1 LFKNGVISVKLRSS
15 KVSFFALL
23 FVLNS
28 CTTPPTPPEQVEQKL
43 DIQTK
48 YETNAIITYETET
61 LDADYLKLFCNNL
74 DVDSSQCIDNIKDI
88 QKVSGFEGFDLS
100 KHPIANNPLGI
111 KKVDAIKVRYHTG
124 GVFGDDRTVSGTFL
138 IPQLEEQK
146 LRGVVLFF
154 HPTLLSK
161 YNVPSSDADNH
172 ILKLLAEI
180 FASQGYIVATPDYI
194 GMGDDAEIPHPYI
207 LYPRV
212 NTDDG
217 LSILKTLRTYLND
230 QKRISKEQQLKLF
243 VSSYSEGGGYALW
256 FSRLAQDQKNGYGS
270 DLSLNHYKL
279 LHTAGISG
287 AYNYSQIGSEWFFST
302 TTAED
307 TKYNISSTLLATG
320 SKAGLIANAMISY
333 GYYHE
338 NARTDDDYKKLF
350 NPDFFDMK
358 CSTFVFGC
366 TVKGEQY
373 NLLTVFAAR
382 AKEPEIGLAI
392 FNSARGKSS
401 NDVTYRIL
409 PTISNN
415 GLALLSN
422 DFFKDPLK
430 KEKFHAFL
438 EKADVD
444 SWRTNSPVTFVYL
457 KQDSIVTNLHSKK
470 AYKNLHLLNSSRD
483 VDFVEFDTDLL
494 AGVKPK
500 VDHVKGM
507 DYLMI
512 PALLKFNQYE

>member
-1 LFKNGVISVKLRSS
+1 MKLRSP
-15 KVSFFALL
+15 KFSFFALL

-28 CTTPPTPPEQVEQKL
+28 CTTPPKPIPYEQVEQKL
-43 DIQTK
+43 DIQSK
-48 YETNAIITYETET
+48 YETNAIVTYETEK

-124 GVFGDDRTVSGTFL
+124 GVFGDDRTVSGSFL
-138 IPQLEEQK
+138 IPQIEEQK
-146 LRGVVLFF
+146 IRGVILFF

-161 YNVPSSDADNH
+161 YNVPSYSSDNH
-172 ILKLLAEI
+172 IIKLLAEV

-207 LYPRV
+207 VYPRV

-217 LSILKTLRTYLND
+217 LAILQTLRTYLSD
-230 QKRISKEQQLKLF
+230 QKRILKTQQLKLF
-243 VSSYSEGGGYALW
+243 VSSYSEGAGYALW
-256 FSRLAQDQKNGYGS
+256 FSKLAQDQINGYGS
-270 DLSLNHYKL
+270 VLALNHYVL
-279 LHTAGISG
+279 RHTAGISG
-287 AYNYSQIGSEWFFST
+287 AYNYSQIARDWFFLT
-302 TTAED
+302 TTEAD
-307 TKYNISSTLLATG
+307 KKYSIASTLLTTG
-320 SKAGLIANAMISY
+320 SKAGLLANALISY

-338 NARTDDDYKKLF
+338 NARTDNDYKKLL
-350 NPDFFDMK
+350 NSDFFDMK
-358 CSTFVFGC
+358 CDTFIFGC
-366 TVKGEQY
+366 TVNGEQY

-401 NDVTYRIL
+401 NDLTYRIL
-409 PTISNN
+409 PTTSNN
-415 GLALLSN
+415 GLALLS
-422 DFFKDPLK
+422 KDLSKDVEFHEFLK
-430 KEKFHAFL
+430 Q
-438 EKADVD
+438 ADID
-444 SWRTNSPVTFVYL
+444 SWQTNSPVTLVYL
-457 KQDSIVTNLHSKK
+457 KQDSIVTNLHSKM
-470 AYKNLHLLNSSRD
+470 AYKNLHD
-483 VDFVEFDTDLL
+483 VYQSKNVDSVEFDTDLL
-494 AGVKPK
+494 GGVKPK

>member
-1 LFKNGVISVKLRSS
+1 MKLRFL
-15 KVSFFALL
+15 KMNFFPLL
-23 FVLNS
+23 FLLNS
-28 CTTPPTPPEQVEQKL
+28 CTIPPTPPEQAEQKL

-48 YETNAIITYETET
+48 YETSAISTYETET
-61 LDADYLKLFCNNL
+61 LDADYLKIFCNNL
-74 DVDSSQCIDNIKDI
+74 DVASNQCTDNIKSI

-100 KHPIANNPLGI
+100 RHPIAKNPLGI
-111 KKVDAIKVRYHTG
+111 KKVDAIKVKYHTE

-138 IPQLEEQK
+138 IPQIEEHK
-146 LRGVVLFF
+146 IRGVVLFF

-194 GMGDDAEIPHPYI
+194 GMGDDAQIPHPYI

-212 NTDDG
+212 NTNDG
-217 LSILKTLRTYLND
+217 LSILKTLRMYLND
-230 QKRISKEQQLKLF
+230 QKRILKTQQLKLF

-256 FSRLAQDQKNGYGS
+256 FSRLAQEQTNGYGS

-287 AYNYSQIGSEWFFST
+287 AYNYSQIGSDWFFST

-307 TKYNISSTLLATG
+307 TKYNISSTLLTTG
-320 SKAGLIANAMISY
+320 SKAGLIANALVSY

-338 NARTDDDYKKLF
+338 NARTNADYKKLF

-358 CSTFVFGC
+358 CGTFVFGC
-366 TVKGEQY
+366 KVNGEQY
-373 NLLTVFAAR
+373 NLVTVFSAR

-409 PTISNN
+409 PTTSNN

-430 KEKFHAFL
+430 KKQFHAFL
-438 EKADVD
+438 EKADID
-444 SWRTNSPVTFVYL
+444 SWKTNSPVTFVYL
-457 KQDSIVTNLHSKK
+457 KKDSIVTNLHSKM
-470 AYKNLHLLNSSRD
+470 AYKKMYELNPSKN
-483 VDFVEFDTDLL
+483 VAYVEFDTDLL
-494 AGVKPK
+494 VGVKPK

-512 PALLKFNQYE
+512 PALLKFNQYD